1 MHGGRGGKARK
12 QRLHVYQTNDH
23 MLLGLLQLVTSTRTC
38 QCVMLGDHYHVVHF
52 PSRPSEVRGR
62 WYPDAFNTLSANALS
77 ISHDTLLITDL
88 HFVMPTL
95 LN

>member
-1 MHGGRGGKARK
+1 MGGGEGK

-38 QCVMLGDHYHVVHF
+38 QSVMLGDHYHVVHF
-52 PSRPSEVRGR
+52 PSEVRGR
-62 WYPDAFNTLSANALS
+62 WYPDAFNALSANALS
-77 ISHDTLLITDL
+77 ISHDELLITDL

-95 LN
+95 LH